1 MNCFFDTSALAKLF
15 QKEEGIDF
23 IEELINAPENDI
35 WILDL
40 TRIELLSS
48 VYRRYRQKDISE
60 KELAIILNAFDEQLL
75 EFNQEFLGPA
85 VLFEAEQL
93 MNNYGKIQ
101 GLRSLDALQLG
112 ACKMLN
118 TTGWRFV
125 CSDKRLCDIARL
137 CKIIV
142 LNPLEI

>member
-15 QKEEGIDF
+15 QKEEGSDF
-23 IEELINAPENDI
+23 VEKLINAPENDI

-48 VYRRYRQKDISE
+48 VYRRYRQKEISD
-60 KELAIILNAFDEQLL
+60 KELEIILDAFDEQLM
-75 EFNQEFLGPA
+75 EFNQESLGPA
-85 VLFEAEQL
+85 VVFEAEQL
-93 MNNYGKIQ
+93 MNDYGKIQ

-118 TTGWRFV
+118 TTDWRFV

-137 CKIIV
+137 CKIRV
-142 LNPLEI
+142 LNPLEG